1 MPPLF
6 GAAVRGV
13 QVPFIHFL
21 WPLVLM
27 GLTRTATENPRGY
40 VVSVLTRSLIQEVD
54 ESIEC
59 LLEDLLQVW
68 FYYMCTL
75 ALYR

>member
-1 MPPLF
+1 M
-6 GAAVRGV
+6 
-13 QVPFIHFL
+13 
-21 WPLVLM
+21 
-27 GLTRTATENPRGY
+27 
-40 VVSVLTRSLIQEVD
+40 VSVLTRSLIQEVD